1 MTDINSEQIMNEL
14 RKEIAEKGIDKEPLK
29 FADVNR
35 AEASFHLPTKYN
47 EEMMKRE
54 LVNVNGLW
62 DSSLEPGVKSTNPI
76 KKKIKTMVY
85 KMVTAIMNPH
95 LEKQVIFNASVAN
108 SMNMMHCLAEEN
120 ASLKEQVKELT
131 ERIEKLEGT
140 AK

>member
-1 MTDINSEQIMNEL
+1 
-14 RKEIAEKGIDKEPLK
+14 
-29 FADVNR
+29 
-35 AEASFHLPTKYN
+35 
-47 EEMMKRE
+47 MMKRE

-76 KKKIKTMVY
+76 KKKIKTVVY